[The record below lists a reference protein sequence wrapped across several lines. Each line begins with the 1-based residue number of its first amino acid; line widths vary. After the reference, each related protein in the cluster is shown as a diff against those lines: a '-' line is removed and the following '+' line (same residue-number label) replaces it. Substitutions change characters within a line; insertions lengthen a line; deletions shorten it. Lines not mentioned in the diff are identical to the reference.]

1 MKYVVVVAIAALGLA
16 GMLLPATEPVTADAV
31 PASELPPVAICP
43 VVEVGERHTNLS
55 VLSSVNGAG
64 RLSTFSAGEVTGSL
78 DFRTGGTGAVTVAAA
93 EANAV
98 GVSGGLIEMPSD
110 ATAAAALITSPELR
124 AAESCADIPSGQTF
138 ISGGS
143 TVSGSLFEIQLI
155 NPYAGEAT
163 VDLTVTT
170 ETGIESDH
178 RFDAVIVPPLSTIT
192 RDLTQII
199 PGREQISVRVDTTR
213 GSVLTFGRQT
223 TDGASALW
231 RAVPAG
237 QEWLLP
243 VPPGGPLKRMI
254 IATPEN
260 AEIEYQVDLFG
271 PDGYVEGH
279 ATGVLEPR
287 GLALVPLAAVSD
299 GAFGVRVIATG
310 PVVASLWMSSD
321 QTLAS
326 TTASQVEA
334 PVWLLPGASS
344 PPGGSGSLV
353 ILNAGIETA
362 TVNIRTLGDQ
372 AVVRSVDVAA
382 EGVLVEDLVAA
393 AGYRVEASSPVVAM
407 WTSNLGGEGTAAT
420 GIPLQDG

>member
-1 MKYVVVVAIAALGLA
+1 
-16 GMLLPATEPVTADAV
+16 
-31 PASELPPVAICP
+31 
-43 VVEVGERHTNLS
+43 
-55 VLSSVNGAG
+55 
-64 RLSTFSAGEVTGSL
+64 
-78 DFRTGGTGAVTVAAA
+78 
-93 EANAV
+93 
-98 GVSGGLIEMPSD
+98 
-110 ATAAAALITSPELR
+110 
-124 AAESCADIPSGQTF
+124 
-138 ISGGS
+138 
-143 TVSGSLFEIQLI
+143 VSGSFFEIQLI